1 MVLGR
6 VPGPIRFGRSVDE
19 SGFAVMDGERV
30 GRASWV
36 GGTVEWFAEQ
46 NATDLDL
53 GPDNRIAFIQK
64 VSWWCAPRPPHCDW
78 KMTPQLGM
86 APDGKVTG
94 GILFCWRVRDGAL
107 DLVRFRTDVEDSAV
121 TPHRTSPPRC

>member
-6 VPGPIRFGRSVDE
+6 VPGPIRFGRSVDDV
-19 SGFAVMDGERV
+19 GFAVMDGERV

-53 GPDNRIAFIQK
+53 GPNDCIAFIEQGGL
-64 VSWWCAPRPPHCDW
+64 VVRAPTTTLRLEDDTATWHAP
-78 KMTPQLGM
+78 KM
-86 APDGKVTG
+86 A
-94 GILFCWRVRDGAL
+94 R
-107 DLVRFRTDVEDSAV
+107 
-121 TPHRTSPPRC
+121 